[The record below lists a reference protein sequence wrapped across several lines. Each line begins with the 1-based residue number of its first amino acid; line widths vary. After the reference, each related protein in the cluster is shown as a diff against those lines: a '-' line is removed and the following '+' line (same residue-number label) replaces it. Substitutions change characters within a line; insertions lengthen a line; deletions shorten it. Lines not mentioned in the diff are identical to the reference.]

1 MPTTEVDVLDTERLT
16 LRPVASEDLPA
27 IVALA
32 GDGEVAQ
39 WTVSIRHPLS
49 ETEVTAWLARSTA
62 GGEHAFAILRKG
74 ESELIGVVGITVMAG
89 GDSGGHAGGHA
100 EGHAGG
106 HRGEIGYWIGR
117 PYWGNGFATEAVR
130 RVLLHGFGALGLAEV
145 EATVFPG
152 NDRSVQVLNKTGFI
166 ETGSAERTAPA
177 RGGDREVV
185 VYTLTRAAFAR
196 VALSQAVGRQ

>member
-1 MPTTEVDVLDTERLT
+1 MATTEVDGGGVLDTERLT
-16 LRPVASEDLPA
+16 LRPVAGEDLPD

-32 GDGEVAQ
+32 GDAEVAQ

-49 ETEVTAWLARSTA
+49 EPEVAAWLASCA
-62 GGEHAFAILRKG
+62 AAGEHAFAILPKG
-74 ESELIGVVGITVMAG
+74 ESKLIGVVGITVMAA
-89 GDSGGHAGGHA
+89 GDAS
-100 EGHAGG
+100 G

-166 ETGSAERTAPA
+166 ETGSAERATPA
-177 RGGDREVV
+177 RGGDREVI

-196 VALSQAVGRQ
+196 SAPSQAVGRQ

>member
-1 MPTTEVDVLDTERLT
+1 MAITEVDGGTVLDTERLT
-16 LRPVASEDLPA
+16 LRPVASEDIPA

-32 GDGEVAQ
+32 GDAEVAQ

-49 ETEVTAWLARSTA
+49 ETEVTAWLASSTA
-62 GGEHAFAILRKG
+62 RGEQAFAIMRKG

-89 GDSGGHAGGHA
+89 GDAGGHA
-100 EGHAGG
+100 DGHK
-106 HRGEIGYWIGR
+106 GEIGYWIGC

-130 RVLLHGFGALGLAEV
+130 RLLLHGFGALGLTEV

-166 ETGSAERTAPA
+166 ETGSVERAAPA
-177 RGGDREVV
+177 RGGDREVKV
-185 VYTLTRAAFAR
+185 FTLTRGAFAR